1 MCAGSR
7 YIRYG
12 GRWTS
17 KDVQNGETSGK
28 GRTEDE
34 REAEVEQRTGQS
46 QSSVHSLMRHTHFEF
61 MFGRQITLLLDV
73 MMGPKAMRK
82 TTYCE
87 FVSDPQD
94 SLETAYCDVM

>member
-1 MCAGSR
+1 M
-7 YIRYG
+7 
-12 GRWTS
+12 
-17 KDVQNGETSGK
+17 QNGETSGK

-46 QSSVHSLMRHTHFEF
+46 QSSVHSLMRHTPIEF

-94 SLETAYCDVM
+94 SLETAYCDVMQSSSVVAERCI